1 MKRAV
6 PTLLAICTA
15 VGLSACT
22 GEVVVQAT
30 LEGADGST
38 IPLANLPI
46 RALPYDRDVIFDSL
60 AAAYPE
66 PEPAI
71 PDSLLALQDS
81 IARAQQEYST
91 AENRWAA
98 ARDSLQ
104 QLSTAMARLSRGS
117 PQYRIMF
124 TDYNAQEDVE
134 RTTERQK
141 NAAFERYTRLQNRF
155 ASQANELRLLRDQW
169 GDQAYAEIDNVIAL
183 RIQAAGREERADT
196 TSGNGVARFRSLKP
210 GQWWI
215 LAFWDLPFEELYWN
229 VPVEVPRGGDPVVVQ
244 LNRGTAQARPKL

>member
-1 MKRAV
+1 MKRGV
-6 PTLLAICTA
+6 PTLVAIGA
-15 VGLSACT
+15 ALVLSACT
-22 GEVVVQAT
+22 GEVVVQAS
-30 LEGADGST
+30 LEGADGT
-38 IPLANLPI
+38 PIPLANLPI

-71 PDSLLALQDS
+71 PDSLLQLQDS
-81 IARAQQEYST
+81 IAEAQQAYST
-91 AENRWAA
+91 AESRWAT

-104 QLSTAMARLSRGS
+104 VLSTALSRLSRGS

-124 TDYNAQEDVE
+124 TDFGAQEDVE

-141 NAAFERYTRLQNRF
+141 NTAFDRYTRLQNRF
-155 ASQANELRLLRDQW
+155 ASQANELRLLRERW
-169 GDQAYAEIDNVIAL
+169 GDEAYAGIDTVIAL
-183 RIQAAGREERADT
+183 RLDASGREERADT
-196 TSGNGVARFRSLKP
+196 TSGNGVARFAGLKP

-215 LAFWDLPFEELYWN
+215 HAFYSLPFEDLYWN

-244 LNRGTAQARPKL
+244 LNRETAQTRPKL